1 MFRRG
6 RYSDTWQSTPRHSL
20 ALGCWGLSHLS
31 AAVPSTRTRFCLP
44 DHAHCEHPREEGV
57 GCPLSYL
64 VLAWCPC
71 SANKRTQQCLHTFS
85 VNIQIVNILGFVSHM
100 VSVTNTQLSECWG
113 GSLDSTWRNG
123 LVCLLEC
130 GNWLKLADLLR
141 CGNPSHSSL
150 FLHHTALC
158 CFVLCALHGCPSYSP
173 LASSIN
179 DWFVQFLFDTILVL
193 SSLEHSHTLCI
204 ASEKR
209 VTKNVVI
216 MQTS

>member
-1 MFRRG
+1 MLFWHLTIHPSLVTAWLWVAEDFRI
-6 RYSDTWQSTPRHSL
+6 SP
-20 ALGCWGLSHLS
+20 

-44 DHAHCEHPREEGV
+44 DDTHWTSTGGRG
-57 GCPLSYL
+57 GLSFIL

-100 VSVTNTQLSECWG
+100 VSVTNTQLSKCWG

-130 GNWLKLADLLR
+130 DNWLKLADLLR

-193 SSLEHSHTLCI
+193 SSLEHSHMLCI
-204 ASEKR
+204 ASEKC